1 MNIEFLPTQ
10 WFSIPEIAEL
20 IGVKQ
25 REVRS
30 MLEDG
35 TLIAVRRGENRA
47 WMIYGAELRYQ
58 DGAYEP
64 IPALKGT
71 VTVLDDCGLTNEEKM
86 SWLLEP
92 VDELGASP
100 IEALGEGNT
109 HAVRRLALMQ
119 A

>member
-1 MNIEFLPTQ
+1 
-10 WFSIPEIAEL
+10 
-20 IGVKQ
+20 
-25 REVRS
+25 

-35 TLIAVRRGENRA
+35 TLIAVRRGENHA
-47 WMIYGAELRYQ
+47 WMIYGGELHYR
-58 DGAYEP
+58 DGAYAP

-71 VTVLDDCGLTNEEKM
+71 VTVLDDLGFTNEEKM

-92 VDELGASP
+92 AEELGASP

-109 HAVRRLALMQ
+109 HAVRRFALMQ